1 MLHLDAL
8 SHELGVI
15 DFLATFHL
23 VLKIVIGCDSLE
35 FVPFLG
41 FILERMLNLV
51 IIVPQSFELVS
62 FLLLVLVLWVERLN
76 ILRWDDLFILVG
88 NNTVIRTQALRT
100 AYTHF

>member
-1 MLHLDAL
+1 LLHLDAL
-8 SHELGVI
+8 SHQLGVI

-35 FVPFLG
+35 FVLFLG